1 MAHSWFLCRIAHEG
15 NCKCLNL
22 GDIVVLIS
30 HIFNSYSIL
39 HNTVASFPC
48 LSSKSNQLSFRRFYC
63 SYLPGNLLIPD
74 LYHKL
79 LPCWKLF
86 KDILVSCLSAFM
98 VSGDRLREPT
108 NFQLNNFYLAIWD
121 ETSCSKMAGG
131 RKIFNC

>member
-1 MAHSWFLCRIAHEG
+1 MSESQWYCCTYL
-15 NCKCLNL
+15 
-22 GDIVVLIS
+22 S
-30 HIFNSYSIL
+30 HILFFYSIL
-39 HNTVASFPC
+39 HNTVASFPWYNIIWSPKT
-48 LSSKSNQLSFRRFYC
+48 LSSKSNQLSFLRFYC

-74 LYHKL
+74 VYHKL

-98 VSGDRLREPT
+98 VSGDRLREQT
-108 NFQLNNFYLAIWD
+108 NFQLNNFYVGFSNLAIWD